1 MCVTQAGKRHLNDS
15 KLYRVMFISP
25 SYHMDGWNG
34 GGIETM
40 EEGTDRTGTDRTGTI
55 EKGQMDEDA
64 ARMMPEKRRTGRSTR
79 C

>member
-40 EEGTDRTGTDRTGTI
+40 EEGQI
-55 EKGQMDEDA
+55 EQEQI
-64 ARMMPEKRRTGRSTR
+64 EQGR
-79 C
+79 